1 MPRPVPH
8 KKHTN
13 LTLKVGEEY
22 ATDAYGNKIC
32 DTSDDCGKKNIRYSH
47 LPNEITGSYHNDKE
61 ASWLRFAVT
70 TIIVVSLFAALLILG
85 EFTGLTSKL
94 FGTV

>member
-8 KKHTN
+8 KK
-13 LTLKVGEEY
+13 Y
-22 ATDAYGNKIC
+22 TD
-32 DTSDDCGKKNIRYSH
+32 
-47 LPNEITGSYHNDKE
+47 LPNQITGSYHNDQQLCIGCLIV
-61 ASWLRFAVT
+61 AVAVT
-70 TIIVVSLFAALLILG
+70 VLAAILIVG